1 MLFSLSSLSLANMQ
15 VNIHEAKTTLS
26 ALIQKALAG
35 EEVIIAKAGEPLVHL
50 APIRSTEQP
59 KLRPYG
65 QWAGK
70 GWVADDF
77 NETDPEFLKYFE

>member
-1 MLFSLSSLSLANMQ
+1 MQ
-15 VNIHEAKTTLS
+15 VNIHEAKSTLS
-26 ALIQKALAG
+26 ALILKAMAG
-35 EEVIIAKAGEPLVHL
+35 EEVIIAKAGEPLVQL
-50 APIRSTEQP
+50 TRIKPASEEAN
-59 KLRPYG
+59 LRPYG